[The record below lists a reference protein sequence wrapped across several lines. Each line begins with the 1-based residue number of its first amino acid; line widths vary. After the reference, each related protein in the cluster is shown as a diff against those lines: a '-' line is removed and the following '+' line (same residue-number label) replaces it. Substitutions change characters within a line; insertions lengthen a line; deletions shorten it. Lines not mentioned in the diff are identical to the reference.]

1 MIEKTKYNGIYFVWK
16 GKRKILLTKS
26 IDNKNYFDEK
36 ILDGYREFIPYRSK
50 LASSIVKGISL
61 MPIKE
66 NDIVLYL
73 GAAQGQTASYV
84 SDIVGKNGFIF
95 CVEISPRACRDLV
108 YLCEQRSNMAAIL
121 ADANKPESYKDNI
134 IKVDIV
140 YQDIAQKN
148 QVEIFLKN
156 IDLFLKPKG
165 YALIAIKTR
174 SIDVTKNPKAIF
186 TDVKKEL
193 EKKLKVIDVKDLNP
207 LQKDHYFFVCQKR

>member
-1 MIEKTKYNGIYFVWK
+1 M
-16 GKRKILLTKS
+16 LTKS